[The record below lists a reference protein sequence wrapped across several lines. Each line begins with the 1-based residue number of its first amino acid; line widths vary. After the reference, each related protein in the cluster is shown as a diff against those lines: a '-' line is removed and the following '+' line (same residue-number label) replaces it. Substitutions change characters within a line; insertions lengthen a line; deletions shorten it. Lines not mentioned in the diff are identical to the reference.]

1 MKQKEELW
9 ENYEDAV
16 FTILMETVAE
26 QEGQKA
32 LHLMQELKHD
42 PSAQVPEEVQR
53 KAEKTIRKAFAAQ
66 KREPIKHFAFKAV
79 QRIIVAVLVVVATT
93 TCVFAAFPEVRANL
107 NNLLIS
113 VYEDHTE
120 FNYTEQRYGE
130 QYSSADFTIEPGWLP
145 DGFVLSDEG
154 QTDSLIYKK
163 YENMNNANFY
173 IKKRVM
179 AGGPLLVDSE
189 NTKETKIIIQQY
201 EATLI
206 EKEDWKCLV
215 IPMPKD
221 NKIVYFESNG
231 VSSEDI
237 IRIAEN
243 LPL

>member
-26 QEGQKA
+26 QEGQKS
-32 LHLMQELKHD
+32 LQLMQELKHD

-53 KAEKTIRKAFAAQ
+53 KAKKNIRKAFAAK

-107 NNLLIS
+107 HNLLIR
-113 VYEDHTE
+113 VYEDHTK
-120 FNYTEQRYGE
+120 FSYSEQRYGDE
-130 QYSSADFTIEPGWLP
+130 YASADFTIEPGWLP
-145 DGFVLSDEG
+145 DGFVLSGEG
-154 QTDSLIYKK
+154 QIDSLIYKD
-163 YENMNNANFY
+163 YENMNNAKFSI
-173 IKKRVM
+173 IKKVM
-179 AGGPLLVDSE
+179 DGSLLVDSE

-215 IPMPKD
+215 IPMPKED
-221 NKIVYFESNG
+221 KIVYFESNG

>member
-32 LHLMQELKHD
+32 LQLMQELKHD
-42 PSAQVPEEVQR
+42 PSAQVPEEVQK
-53 KAEKTIRKAFAAQ
+53 KAKKTIRKAFAAQ

-107 NNLLIS
+107 HNLLIR
-113 VYEDHTE
+113 VYEDHTK
-120 FNYTEQRYGE
+120 FSYSEQRYGDE
-130 QYSSADFTIEPGWLP
+130 YASADFTIEPGWLP
-145 DGFVLSDEG
+145 DGFVLSGEG
-154 QTDSLIYKK
+154 QIDSLIYKD
-163 YENMNNANFY
+163 YENMNNAKFSI
-173 IKKRVM
+173 IKKVM
-179 AGGPLLVDSE
+179 DGSLLVDSE

-215 IPMPKD
+215 IPMPKED
-221 NKIVYFESNG
+221 KIVYFESNG

>member
-26 QEGQKA
+26 QEGQKS
-32 LHLMQELKHD
+32 LQLMQELKHD

-53 KAEKTIRKAFAAQ
+53 KAKKTIRKAFAAQ

-107 NNLLIS
+107 HNLLIR
-113 VYEDHTE
+113 VYEDHTK
-120 FNYTEQRYGE
+120 FSYSEQRYGDE
-130 QYSSADFTIEPGWLP
+130 YASADFTIEPGWLP
-145 DGFVLSDEG
+145 DGFVLSGEG
-154 QTDSLIYKK
+154 QIDSLIYKD
-163 YENMNNANFY
+163 YENMNNAKFSI
-173 IKKRVM
+173 IKKVM
-179 AGGPLLVDSE
+179 DGSLLVDSE

-215 IPMPKD
+215 IPMPKED
-221 NKIVYFESNG
+221 KIVYFESNG

>member
-32 LHLMQELKHD
+32 LQLMQELKHD

-107 NNLLIS
+107 YNLLIR

-120 FNYTEQRYGE
+120 FSYTEQRYGDE
-130 QYSSADFTIEPGWLP
+130 YASADFTIEPGWLP
-145 DGFVLSDEG
+145 GGFTLSDEA
-154 QTDSLIYKK
+154 QIDCLIYKTYQNRYYADISITK
-163 YENMNNANFY
+163 ATMS
-173 IKKRVM
+173 
-179 AGGPLLVDSE
+179 GGPLLVDNE
-189 NTKETKIIIQQY
+189 NVRKTTIQIQGNQ
-201 EATLI
+201 ATLI
-206 EKEDWKCLV
+206 EKEAWICLV

>member
-32 LHLMQELKHD
+32 LQLMQELKHD

-53 KAEKTIRKAFAAQ
+53 KAKKNIRKAFAAK

-107 NNLLIS
+107 HNLLIR
-113 VYEDHTE
+113 VYEDHTK
-120 FNYTEQRYGE
+120 FSYSEQRYGDE
-130 QYSSADFTIEPGWLP
+130 YASADFTIEPGWLP
-145 DGFVLSDEG
+145 DGFVLSGEG
-154 QTDSLIYKK
+154 QIDSLIYKD
-163 YENMNNANFY
+163 YENMNNAKFSI
-173 IKKRVM
+173 IKKVM
-179 AGGPLLVDSE
+179 DGSLLVDSE

-215 IPMPKD
+215 ISMPKED
-221 NKIVYFESNG
+221 KIVYFESNG

>member
-32 LHLMQELKHD
+32 LQLMQELKHD

-107 NNLLIS
+107 HNLLIS
-113 VYEDHTE
+113 VYQDHTK
-120 FNYTEQRYGE
+120 FSYSEQRYGDE
-130 QYSSADFTIEPGWLP
+130 YASADFTIEPGWLP
-145 DGFVLSDEG
+145 DGFVLSGEG
-154 QTDSLIYKK
+154 QIDSLIYKD
-163 YENMNNANFY
+163 YENMNNAKFSI
-173 IKKRVM
+173 IKKVM
-179 AGGPLLVDSE
+179 DGSLLVDSE

-215 IPMPKD
+215 IPMPKED
-221 NKIVYFESNG
+221 KIVYFESNG

>member
-32 LHLMQELKHD
+32 LQLMQELKHD

-53 KAEKTIRKAFAAQ
+53 KAKKNIRKAFAAK

-107 NNLLIS
+107 HNLLIR
-113 VYEDHTE
+113 VYEDHTK
-120 FNYTEQRYGE
+120 FSYSEQRYGDE
-130 QYSSADFTIEPGWLP
+130 YASADFTIEPGWLP
-145 DGFVLSDEG
+145 DGFVLSGEG
-154 QTDSLIYKK
+154 QIDSLIYKD
-163 YENMNNANFY
+163 YENMNNAKFSI
-173 IKKRVM
+173 IKKVM
-179 AGGPLLVDSE
+179 DGSLLVDSE

-215 IPMPKD
+215 IPMPKED
-221 NKIVYFESNG
+221 KIVYFESNG